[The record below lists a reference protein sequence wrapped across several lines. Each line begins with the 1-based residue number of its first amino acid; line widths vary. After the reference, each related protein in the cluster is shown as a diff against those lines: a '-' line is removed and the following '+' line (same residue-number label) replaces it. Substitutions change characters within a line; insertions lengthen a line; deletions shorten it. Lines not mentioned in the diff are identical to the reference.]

1 MENFVKIEFFI
12 ATHCSL
18 HCGESGDIDFLSVV
32 AIAMK
37 LLRING
43 NQVSDLETYLEQ
55 DPQKRQSLSLY

>member
-1 MENFVKIEFFI
+1 M
-12 ATHCSL
+12 
-18 HCGESGDIDFLSVV
+18 DFLCVV

-55 DPQKRQSLSLY
+55 DL